1 MPPFKDTRA
10 SKILSPFKHPDLVGD
25 TDKSVGS
32 AGAHMDLAHSENQ
45 PAGSEISTRGSSS
58 QENSHPR
65 DIGARHHQP
74 VPLTKVPLSERK
86 SDLQTTQF

>member
-1 MPPFKDTRA
+1 M
-10 SKILSPFKHPDLVGD
+10 L
-25 TDKSVGS
+25 S
-32 AGAHMDLAHSENQ
+32 AGAHMGLAHSENQ
-45 PAGSEISTRGSSS
+45 PADSEISTRGSSS

-86 SDLQTTQF
+86 NDLQTTQCLMCVYLWAKAPLPNPC

>member
-1 MPPFKDTRA
+1 M
-10 SKILSPFKHPDLVGD
+10 H
-25 TDKSVGS
+25 S
-32 AGAHMDLAHSENQ
+32 ARAHMDLAHSENQ
-45 PAGSEISTRGSSS
+45 PADSEISTRGSSS

-86 SDLQTTQF
+86 SDLQTHSQNATFPFTVHRQCQLALEE